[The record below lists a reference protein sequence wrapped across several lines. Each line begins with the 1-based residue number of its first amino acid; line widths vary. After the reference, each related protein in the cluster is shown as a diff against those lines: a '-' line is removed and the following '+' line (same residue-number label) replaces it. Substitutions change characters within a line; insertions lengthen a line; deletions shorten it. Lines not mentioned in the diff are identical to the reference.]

1 MRKTMT
7 VELSAEG
14 ITGGGYYYA
23 ALKLPSQDYELRD
36 AMQKLRLIGG
46 RNAWMGCSV
55 QLCES
60 LPELADTRLDAPSLE
75 ELNFFAYRLTQLS
88 GAETMALRGVWLHME
103 PEEPVSLKDLIN
115 MTYGLD
121 DVVVVSGVFSDEDL
135 GQMVVEN
142 NLNEDIAALPEASLA
157 LLDLEAV
164 GKQQRESEGGILVDG
179 HYVVAGGYRLPE
191 IYDGHALPE
200 SVPGEYAVFRI
211 QIADSQETEWI
222 ARMAPVEQM
231 KLKAV
236 LEAEKPATMDEIL
249 DISQHLGEYQLE
261 YRVTDTD
268 GFFKEYL
275 RHHLDPRFDS
285 KWLESMSAETEGR
298 ELLELLGARETSYG
312 IISARGRSLYE
323 LVPYQQE
330 QVQEKTSEHEMSM
343 AGF

>member
-1 MRKTMT
+1 MKKTMT

-14 ITGGGYYYA
+14 MAGGGYYYA
-23 ALKLPSQDYELRD
+23 TLKLPAQDYELRD
-36 AMQKLRLIGG
+36 AMQKLRLING
-46 RNAWMGCSV
+46 RQAWMGCSV

-75 ELNFFAYRLTQLS
+75 ELNFFAYRLSRLS
-88 GAETMALRGVWLHME
+88 TAETMGLRGLWLHME

-121 DVVVVSGVFSDEDL
+121 DVVVVAGVFSDEDL

-142 NLNEDIAALPEASLA
+142 DLNEDIAGLSEASIA

-164 GKQQRESEGGILVDG
+164 GKHQRETEGGVLVDG

-191 IYDGHALPE
+191 IHDEHALPE
-200 SVPGEYAVFRI
+200 TVPGEYAVFRI

-236 LEAEKPATMDEIL
+236 VEAEKPATMDEIL
-249 DISQHLGEYQLE
+249 DIAQHLGEYQLE

-275 RHHLDPRFDS
+275 RRHLDPRFDAR
-285 KWLESMSAETEGR
+285 WLEALPSETEGAV
-298 ELLELLGARETSYG
+298 LLEQLGAKETAYG
-312 IISARGRSLYE
+312 IVSARGRSLYE

-330 QVQEKTSEHEMSM
+330 QTQAMVMEPGMTM
-343 AGF
+343 GG

>member
-14 ITGGGYYYA
+14 IAGGGYYYA
-23 ALKLPSQDYELRD
+23 ALKLPAQDHELRD
-36 AMQKLRLIGG
+36 AMQKLRLING
-46 RNAWMGCSV
+46 RKAWMGCSV

-60 LPELADTRLDAPSLE
+60 LPELADTRLDTPSLE

-103 PEEPVSLKDLIN
+103 PEEPVSLKDMIN
-115 MTYGLD
+115 MTFGLD
-121 DVVVVSGVFSDEDL
+121 DVVVVAGVFSDEDL

-142 NLNEDIAALPEASLA
+142 DLNEDIAKLSEASIA

-164 GKQQRESEGGILVDG
+164 GKHQRETEGGILVDG
-179 HYVVAGGYRLPE
+179 HYVVAGGYRRPE
-191 IYDGHALPE
+191 FYDGQALPE
-200 SVPGEYAVFRI
+200 TEPGEYAVFRI
-211 QIADSQETEWI
+211 QIADSVETEWI

-236 LEAEKPATMDEIL
+236 VEAEKPATMDEIL
-249 DISQHLGEYQLE
+249 DIAQHLGDYQLE
-261 YRVTDTD
+261 YRVTDAD

-275 RHHLDPRFDS
+275 RRHLDPRFDS

-298 ELLELLGARETSYG
+298 ELLERLGARETAYG
-312 IISARGRSLYE
+312 IVSARGRPLYE
-323 LVPYQQE
+323 IVPYQQE
-330 QVQEKTSEHEMSM
+330 QVQEEALDMTM
-343 AGF
+343 GGY

>member
-1 MRKTMT
+1 MT
-7 VELSAEG
+7 VELSTQG

-23 ALKLPSQDYELRD
+23 TLKLPAQDHEIQD

-46 RNAWMGCSV
+46 RDAWMGCSV

-60 LPELADTRLDAPSLE
+60 LPELADTRLDSPSME
-75 ELNFFAYRLTQLS
+75 ELNFFAFRLARLS
-88 GAETMALRGVWLHME
+88 DAETMALRGVWLHTE
-103 PEEPVSLKDLIN
+103 PEEPVSMKDLIN
-115 MTYGLD
+115 MTFGLD

-142 NLNEDIAALPEASLA
+142 DLNEDITKLSEASIA

-179 HYVVAGGYRLPE
+179 HYVVAGGYRIPE
-191 IYDGHALPE
+191 IHKEHALPE
-200 SVPGEYAVFRI
+200 TVPGEYAVFRI
-211 QIADSQETEWI
+211 QIADSVETEWI
-222 ARMAPVEQM
+222 ARMATVDQM

-249 DISQHLGEYQLE
+249 EITQHLGEYQLE

-275 RHHLDPRFDS
+275 RRHMDTRFDPRWLDS
-285 KWLESMSAETEGR
+285 LSAETEGR
-298 ELLELLGARETSYG
+298 ELLERMGARETSYG
-312 IISARGRSLYE
+312 IISARGRPLYE

-330 QVQEKTSEHEMSM
+330 QAQAEAMDMTM
-343 AGF
+343 GGY